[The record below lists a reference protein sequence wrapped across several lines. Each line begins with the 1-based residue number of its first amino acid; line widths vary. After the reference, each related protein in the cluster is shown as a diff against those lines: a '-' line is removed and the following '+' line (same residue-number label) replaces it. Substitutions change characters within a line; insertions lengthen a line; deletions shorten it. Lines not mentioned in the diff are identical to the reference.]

1 KYLCSELLARELDAD
16 VFMAATDA
24 DAVFVDWGKPTAK
37 AFGKAS
43 PKAMQ
48 EFSFPAGSMGPKVE
62 AACRFADATG
72 NVAAIGAL
80 KDLPPI
86 LTGKAGTTIS
96 SAASDI
102 EWAS

>member
-1 KYLCSELLARELDAD
+1 
-16 VFMAATDA
+16 MATDA
-24 DAVFVDWGKPTAK
+24 DAVFLDWGKITAK
-37 AFGKAS
+37 AFRRGS
-43 PKAMQ
+43 PKVMR

-62 AACRFADATG
+62 AACRFADATR

-80 KDLPPI
+80 KDLPAI

>member
-1 KYLCSELLARELDAD
+1 
-16 VFMAATDA
+16 
-24 DAVFVDWGKPTAK
+24 
-37 AFGKAS
+37 
-43 PKAMQ
+43 
-48 EFSFPAGSMGPKVE
+48 MGPKVE

-80 KDLPPI
+80 KDLPAI